1 MEVGKSDLEVGK
13 SDLEVG
19 KSDLEVEIDY
29 VEVEKGDVEVEKDNQ
44 RGLKRK
50 SCQIDNSV
58 GQSSPDIQETVEGKK
73 F

>member
-1 MEVGKSDLEVGK
+1 MWKLKKGDVKVEKSDV
-13 SDLEVG
+13 
-19 KSDLEVEIDY
+19 EVEIGD

-50 SCQIDNSV
+50 SYQIDNSV